1 MDKLIETQLKVLKQN
16 ELTLQKLRAQQGTV
30 RVPKCF
36 CDRPVGERKHC
47 EKVCRRTE
55 WLKHL
60 GVPVEREG
68 VKNPRSLDIRIAKV
82 HFPSESFISTS
93 EAELGK
99 SHLKDS
105 IVGGRGSKDDPA
117 NVPKPSQNLD
127 EVGEKLKF
135 QERKIGR
142 CVRETKIKEETEFMT
157 VNALKPWESWK
168 LTERLADAQEAALN
182 VEKQL
187 AETDDANLVLD
198 DDDLDKYYDLRDEL
212 TKLEKARNQKIEE
225 MNAEIK
231 EKRLAQNLDE
241 VGEKLKFQER
251 KIGRCVRETK
261 IKEETEFMTVNALK
275 PWESW
280 KLTERLA
287 DAQEAALN
295 VEKQLAETD
304 DANLVLDDDDLD
316 KYYDLRDELTKLEKA
331 RNQKIEEMNAEIK
344 EKRLAIG
351 TLLKP
356 TGKKRYLA
364 DVLHKPQSKK
374 RKRPGQLDARHS
386 AKKAIELA
394 QSVSKLNTAL
404 EGVSSSFAENGMW
417 WISDGPKPEIDRIG
431 GESMVESMVE

>member
-231 EKRLAQNLDE
+231 EKRLA
-241 VGEKLKFQER
+241 
-251 KIGRCVRETK
+251 
-261 IKEETEFMTVNALK
+261 
-275 PWESW
+275 
-280 KLTERLA
+280 
-287 DAQEAALN
+287 
-295 VEKQLAETD
+295 
-304 DANLVLDDDDLD
+304 
-316 KYYDLRDELTKLEKA
+316 
-331 RNQKIEEMNAEIK
+331 
-344 EKRLAIG
+344 IG